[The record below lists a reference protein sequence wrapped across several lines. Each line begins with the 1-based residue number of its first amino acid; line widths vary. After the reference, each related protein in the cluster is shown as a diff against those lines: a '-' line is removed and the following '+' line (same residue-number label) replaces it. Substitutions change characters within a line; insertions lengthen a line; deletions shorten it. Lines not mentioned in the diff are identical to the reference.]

1 MTQRT
6 LAGLLAVPLLVAL
19 WVQVLREPL
28 PYVVYSPGLTVDVL
42 GTTEPDGEGEEIIEV
57 EGAKTYRDD
66 GQLRMTTV
74 LVSQP
79 DTTVTLPQLIGAW
92 FDGDDAI
99 YPYASVYQPDDTDE
113 TQREEGAFQM
123 ASSQD
128 AAIASALV
136 ELGYDVNPTPVVSVV
151 EEGTPAD
158 GELREGDH
166 LVSINGREVTTVQ
179 EAAEAVDATGE
190 GEPVELTVTRKGKR
204 LDFAIPREQMEGG
217 QRIGIQMRDSFRFP
231 VDVTVGVDPQIGG
244 PSAGLMFSLGIY
256 DTLTPDSMTGG
267 EIIAG
272 TGTIAPDGTV
282 GPIGGIDQKIAG
294 ARDDGARLFL
304 VPADNCPDAVDAPA
318 GDMRLTRVATMSE
331 AVDAVEAWAADP
343 DTDLPQCTAE
353 GGAQTQAAGEH
364 R

>member
-42 GTTEPDGEGEEIIEV
+42 GTTEPDGQGEEIIEV
-57 EGAKTYRDD
+57 EGAETYRDD

-79 DTTVTLPQLIGAW
+79 DTRVTLPQLLGAW

-99 YPYASVYQPDDTDE
+99 YPYASVYQPDDTDA

-123 ASSQD
+123 ATSQD
-128 AAIASALV
+128 AAVAAALV
-136 ELGYDVNPTPVVSVV
+136 ELGYDVNPTPVVTIV

-158 GELREGDH
+158 GELRQGDH
-166 LVSINGREVTTVQ
+166 LLRINGSDVTTVQ
-179 EAAEAVDATGE
+179 EAAEAVDATPD
-190 GEPVELTVTRKGKR
+190 GEPVELTVTRKGER
-204 LDFAIPREQMEGG
+204 LDFAIPREEMDGR

-256 DTLTPDSMTGG
+256 DTLTPGSMTGG
-267 EIIAG
+267 EVIAG
-272 TGTIAPDGTV
+272 TGTITPDGSV

-294 ARDDGARLFL
+294 ARDDGAGLFL
-304 VPADNCPDAVDAPA
+304 VPADNCDDAYDAPA
-318 GDMRLTRVATMSE
+318 GDMRLARVATMSE
-331 AVDAVEAWAADP
+331 AVDAVEAWADDP
-343 DTDLPQCTAE
+343 DADLPQCTDD
-353 GGAQTQAAGEH
+353 GGTTTQAAGEH

>member
-6 LAGLLAVPLLVAL
+6 LAGLLAVPLLAVL

-42 GTTEPDGEGEEIIEV
+42 GTTESDGAGEEIIEV
-57 EGAKTYRDD
+57 QGAKTYRDD

-79 DTTVTLPQLIGAW
+79 DTRVTLPQLLGAW

-128 AAIASALV
+128 SAVASALT

-158 GELREGDH
+158 GELRQGDH
-166 LVSINGREVTTVQ
+166 LVSINGRDVTTVQ

-190 GEPVELTVTRKGKR
+190 GEPVELTVTRKGER

-256 DTLTPDSMTGG
+256 DTLTPGSMTGG
-267 EIIAG
+267 EVIAG
-272 TGTIAPDGTV
+272 TGTIGPDGAV

-294 ARDDGARLFL
+294 ARDDDARLFL
-304 VPADNCPDAVDAPA
+304 VPADNCADAVDAPA
-318 GDMRLTRVATMSE
+318 GDMRLTRVATMAE
-331 AVDAVEAWAADP
+331 AVDAVEAWADDP
-343 DTDLPQCTAE
+343 DTELPECTAD
-353 GGAQTQAAGEH
+353 GGTTEAAGE
-364 R
+364 RR

>member
-42 GTTEPDGEGEEIIEV
+42 GTTEADGQGDEIIEV

-99 YPYASVYQPDDTDE
+99 YPYASVYAPDDTDE

-123 ASSQD
+123 ATSQD

-136 ELGYDVNPTPVVSVV
+136 ELGYDVNPTPVVAVV
-151 EEGTPAD
+151 EKGTPAD

-166 LVSINGREVTTVQ
+166 LVSINDREVTTVQ
-179 EAAEAVDATGE
+179 EAAEAVDATGD
-190 GEPVELTVTRKGKR
+190 GEPVQLTVNRKGKR

-256 DTLTPDSMTGG
+256 DTLTPGSMTGG
-267 EIIAG
+267 EVIAG

-294 ARDDGARLFL
+294 ARDDGAQLFL
-304 VPADNCPDAVDAPA
+304 VPADNCDDAVDAPA
-318 GDMRLTRVATMSE
+318 GDMRLTRVSTMSE

-343 DTDLPQCTAE
+343 DTDLPQCTAG

-364 R
+364 